1 MPGRDFD
8 RFPEAV
14 ATDEVPEIFGFFA
27 FQSAPEQTGE
37 WLTNDQADGSFV
49 MALQK
54 PLDSGLNALLDL
66 TKRFAVWRV
75 DRVGRIGRTS
85 VNSGLKALDLFDP
98 AAFPEA
104 LVLISEPFQDFT
116 RDLKV

>member
-37 WLTNDQADGSFV
+37 RLTNDQADGSFV

-54 PLDSGLNALLDL
+54 PFDGGLDPLFDL
-66 TKRFAVWRV
+66 TEGFAVWRV
-75 DRVGRIGRTS
+75 NRVGGVGRAP